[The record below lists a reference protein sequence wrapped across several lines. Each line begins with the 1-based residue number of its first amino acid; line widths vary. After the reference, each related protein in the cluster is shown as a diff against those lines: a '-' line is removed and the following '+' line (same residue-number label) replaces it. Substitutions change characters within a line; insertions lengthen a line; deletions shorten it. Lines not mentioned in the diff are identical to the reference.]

1 MDKEQQERLM
11 EQQRVDDVIGVINR
25 KAEALFSKAGKLQK
39 SVVELRKGFW
49 DDVTVNID
57 ESDDAIET
65 EASIKQQA
73 ELLSERER
81 SHGLIDQQIKTL
93 QDQKH
98 SPYFGRIDFLEDG
111 EKEEDKLYIGLASLM
126 DEEENDF
133 LVYDWRA
140 PISSLYYDYAE
151 GKAAFS
157 TDNGEITG
165 DISLKRQFIIERG
178 KMVGMF
184 DTGITIGDHLLQQ
197 ALGNN
202 ASSTMKSIVATIQAE
217 QNKIIRNENS
227 KYLVVQGVAGSGKT
241 SAALQRVAYLMYR
254 HRNVLNENNMILFSP
269 NPLFNSYVSHV
280 LPELGETNMRQ
291 TTFINYIARQIEGEI
306 QLESPFDQMEYILT
320 KQDDPNYGIK
330 TTGINLKSSL
340 EFKDLIDDYILS
352 LEENGISFKDIIFRD
367 KILIPQEDIS
377 ACFYD
382 LVRDMTISNAISQ
395 TSVWLIEQ
403 LTMLKEKEKSED
415 WVMDEVELL
424 GREEFLKASQY
435 AQELEEKDD
444 FYNSSAEEDFLL
456 TEIVNNSMAQIEKDI
471 EHNDFVDILGT
482 YKRLYIDFSPEELP
496 DLWDE
501 ISKQSLNDFSN
512 EAFPFEDATPYA
524 YFKAKLLA
532 SNADRSVRYLFV
544 DEAQDYTA
552 FQLAY
557 IKYIFPYTRM
567 TFLGDINQAIYAHT
581 KEGNPLQAEFEDSH
595 ERIVLT
601 KSYRSTKQIVEF
613 TSSFSPND
621 ELIEAFERNGDKPK
635 LVKLAEH
642 NNEAESIVEHLSTLQ
657 ENGQETIA
665 IICKTFAECDVLYD
679 QLKDQ
684 VELTKI
690 NEHSINFE
698 KGILILPIFLAKGIE
713 FDAVIIP
720 DASENQFNTELDKS
734 LFYTACTRAMHE
746 LIMFSK
752 QAPNQFLTNT
762 SKEKYDVIYS

>member
-1 MDKEQQERLM
+1 MDKEQQERII
-11 EQQRVDDVIGVINR
+11 EQQRVDDVIDVINR
-25 KAEALFSKAGKLQK
+25 KAEALFLKAGKLKK

-49 DDVTVNID
+49 DDVTVNLD
-57 ESDDAIET
+57 EPDDAIET

-81 SHGLIDQQIKTL
+81 SHGLIDQQLKTL

-111 EKEEDKLYIGLASLM
+111 EKSKDKIYIGLASLM
-126 DEEENDF
+126 DEAEDDF

-151 GKAAFS
+151 GKASFS
-157 TDNGEITG
+157 TDYGDITG
-165 DISLKRQFIIERG
+165 NISLKRQFIIERG

-184 DTGITIGDHLLQQ
+184 DTGLTIGDHLLQQ

-227 KYLVVQGVAGSGKT
+227 KYLIVQGVAGSGKT

-254 HRNVLNENNMILFSP
+254 YRKELNEDNIILFSP
-269 NPLFNSYVSHV
+269 NPLFNSYVSNV
-280 LPELGETNMRQ
+280 LPELGEINMRQ

-306 QLESPFDQMEYILT
+306 QIESPFDQMEYILT
-320 KQDDPNYGIK
+320 KQDDPSYDIK
-330 TTGINLKSSL
+330 TAGINLKSSL
-340 EFKDLIDDYILS
+340 QFKDLIDDYILS
-352 LEENGISFKDIIFRD
+352 LEETGILFKNIIFQD
-367 KILIPQEDIS
+367 KVLIPEEDIR

-382 LVRDMTISNAISQ
+382 LVKDMTISNAISQ
-395 TSVWLIEQ
+395 TSVWLMEQ
-403 LTMLKEKEKSED
+403 LTVLKEKEKSED
-415 WVMDEVELL
+415 WVMEQVELL
-424 GREEFLKASQY
+424 GREEFLRASEY
-435 AQELEEKDD
+435 AQELEEKKD
-444 FYNSSAEEDFLL
+444 FYDSSAEEDFLL
-456 TEIVNNSMAQIEKDI
+456 TEIVNRSMASIEDEIK
-471 EHNDFVDILGT
+471 HNDFVDVLGT
-482 YKRLYIDFSPEELP
+482 YKRLYNDFSPEELP
-496 DLWDE
+496 DKWDE
-501 ISKQSLNDFSN
+501 VSNQSLNDFSN

-532 SNADRSVRYLFV
+532 SNTDRSVRYLFV

-557 IKYIFPYTRM
+557 IKYTFPYTRM

-581 KEGNPLQAEFEDSH
+581 KEGNPLQAEFEVSH

-621 ELIEAFERNGDKPK
+621 ELIEAFDRNGDKPK
-635 LVKLAEH
+635 LIKLADH
-642 NNEAESIVEHLSTLQ
+642 NNLAKGIVEHLAILQ
-657 ENGQETIA
+657 DMGQETIA
-665 IICKTFAECDVLYD
+665 IICKTFAESDVLYD

-684 VELTKI
+684 IELTKI

-698 KGILILPIFLAKGIE
+698 KGILILPIYLAKGIE

-720 DASENQFNTELDKS
+720 DASEKQFNTELDKS

-746 LIMFSK
+746 LIMFSG
-752 QAPNQFLTNT
+752 QVPNQFILNT
-762 SKEKYDVIYS
+762 SREKYDVTDL